1 MKTDAE
7 TASDVLAT
15 LACWVVKDGVGL
27 GGLSFEMRNQ
37 ALAVAW
43 AGLPK
48 HTLSEKAVNAAL
60 QAQLAGAARFL
71 ATDHVELRRWLVDA
85 GWLTRDGF
93 GRAYRRVEAHDLA
106 HDLARAARAVAEALS
121 TLDVAAW
128 VANARLQHASQR
140 DQRRTVWQAAQS
152 NASP

>member
-1 MKTDAE
+1 MSTDAE
-7 TASDVLAT
+7 AASDVLAT
-15 LACWVVKDGVGL
+15 LASWVVKDGVGL
-27 GGLSFEMRNQ
+27 GGLSFELRNQ
-37 ALAVAW
+37 ALAVPW

-60 QAQLAGAARFL
+60 RAQLAGAARFL

-93 GRAYRRVEAHDLA
+93 GREYRRV
-106 HDLARAARAVAEALS
+106 AAQDVAGVVRAVAHALS

-128 VANARLQHASQR
+128 VANARLQHASRR
-140 DQRRTVWQAAQS
+140 DQRRMFWQAAQS
-152 NASP
+152 SANP